1 MPASDRPTDAI
12 ASFLPDHRSW
22 TEGPTP
28 ADLTALP
35 SRAGV
40 LLFVDSHGAPVQ
52 LAATQQLRH
61 FVQARLDPRL
71 SPGKRRADIRA
82 VVRGVRWRTV
92 HCAFEGRWWYYRLA
106 RTLYPD
112 DYRRRVSFGPAWF
125 LRVDWT
131 RPVPEIDAAER
142 VWCEPGEFVGAWPT
156 QKAVREALEQLVD
169 LFDLCRY
176 PQQVRRAPRGTRC
189 AYADMGRCDAPC
201 DGTVPL
207 AAYVARCRAAW
218 RLACGDRDPW
228 QTEAEQRMRQAAS
241 NQQFEEAARIREQ
254 IQVGRNWGPKG
265 VPRLQTAGGIRWLLG
280 FPATNRQAWKLCLF
294 RNGDI
299 VDGPVVAHRK
309 AGLAAQEWLHAE
321 MDRGPEGTPPEV
333 RMEQTWLVC
342 HEFWRAER
350 HQFICAALTGAGAT
364 HGIAHVVQDQA
375 DALRSRRAGG
385 GARVEQ
391 DGARPPED
399 QAIGGAGAREDEQ
412 NCDTEPMST

>member
-1 MPASDRPTDAI
+1 MPASDRPADVI
-12 ASFLPDHRSW
+12 ASFLPNVRSW
-22 TEGPTP
+22 TEVPTTE
-28 ADLTALP
+28 DLAALP

-40 LLFVDSHGAPVQ
+40 LLFVDSRGAPVQ
-52 LAATQQLRH
+52 LAATQQVRR
-61 FVQARLDPRL
+61 FVEARLGPQA

-82 VVRGVRWRTV
+82 VVRAVRWRAI

-131 RPVPEIDAAER
+131 RPVPEIGAAER

-176 PQQVRRAPRGTRC
+176 PQQVRRAPHGTRC

-218 RLACGDRDPW
+218 RLACGDRDTW

-254 IQVGRNWGPKG
+254 IQVGRNWGPKKI
-265 VPRLQTAGGIRWLLG
+265 PRLQTAGGVWWLLG
-280 FPATNRQAWKLCLF
+280 FPAINRQAWKLCLF
-294 RNGDI
+294 RDGDI
-299 VDGPVVAHRK
+299 VDGPVVAHRQ
-309 AGLAAQEWLHAE
+309 AGVAAEEWL
-321 MDRGPEGTPPEV
+321 RIGVGRKPEDTPPEV
-333 RMEQTWLVC
+333 RMEQTWLLC
-342 HEFWRAER
+342 HEFWRSGKQE
-350 HQFICAALTGAGAT
+350 FICVTLPAAGVTSEL
-364 HGIAHVVQDQA
+364 AHVVQDQA
-375 DALRSRRAGG
+375 DALRSRRARS
-385 GARVEQ
+385 GA
-391 DGARPPED
+391 GAEPDRAGPPED
-399 QAIGGAGAREDEQ
+399 QATGGAGAREEGE
-412 NCDTEPMST
+412 NRDTEPMSP